1 MKKNLLLL
9 GFLILMSVNMKAQPV
24 KGLIYAD
31 TTDVLVVKVW
41 GTHQER
47 GYALGYLTGDRITD
61 IIMNYTKPAFGTYY
75 SAARNI
81 LLQGNDLLIPD
92 EYKNEAQSIINGMNA
107 AGFNPNNLDQTDILV
122 GNAMLDLSNLL
133 SLKSGL
139 NCSELMSWN
148 DATIGT
154 DLEGKSVISR
164 HLDWNYSPVLNRNH
178 IITIHFPAE
187 STESK
192 WLLIGFSGMMSILS
206 GFNPEFGAFQ
216 NMMSD
221 YAAGGQHSRH
231 YMPIWFALR
240 KAIESADYN
249 GDGAR
254 NVQDVRSVLADC
266 SSGFADGFLVSTIA
280 SNNQTDSLVAMV
292 AELTPS
298 APTHTFRYNSYPDSI
313 PDDNLYVANSQIA
326 RNNAMHFCSRY
337 NSIRNHI
344 GDGTVISLD
353 SNWNLMRDYSHQTI
367 NTQLMQFAPEMDYLR
382 ISVYRDGHP
391 AYQNDPVVFNLNDL
405 FDNPVTGIPDREVFS
420 TIQCHPNPVQGT
432 LFFNAG
438 NQLPVRI
445 EVFDLAGRIVPGTIK
460 ILNNPQLDVS
470 ALNPGLYFIR
480 LTSESMVYSGRFVK
494 Q

>member
-1 MKKNLLLL
+1 MKKNLLLF
-9 GFLILMSVNMKAQPV
+9 GFLILVSVNMKAQPV
-24 KGLIYAD
+24 NGLIYAD
-31 TTDVLVVKVW
+31 TMEILVVKVW
-41 GTHQER
+41 GTHLER

-61 IIMNYTKPAFGTYY
+61 IIMNYTKPVFGTYY
-75 SAARNI
+75 NSARNI

-107 AGFNPNNLDQTDILV
+107 AGFNPNNLDQTDVLV
-122 GNAMLDLSNLL
+122 GNAMLELSNLL
-133 SLKSGL
+133 SLNSGL

-154 DLEGKSVISR
+154 DLEGKSVITR

-187 STESK
+187 STENK

-216 NMMSD
+216 NMMGD
-221 YAAGGQHSRH
+221 YAAAGQHNRH

-266 SSGFADGFLVSTIA
+266 SNGFADGFLVSTLA
-280 SNNQTDSLVAMV
+280 RNNQTDSLVAMV

-313 PDDNLYVANSQIA
+313 PGDNLYVANSQIA

-353 SNWNLMRDYSHQTI
+353 SNWNLMRDYSHQSI
-367 NTQLMQFAPEMDYLR
+367 NTQFMQFAPEMDYLR

-405 FDNPVTGIPDREVFS
+405 FDNPVTGIPEREVFS

-432 LFFNAG
+432 LFFNDG
-438 NQLPVRI
+438 IQLPVRI
-445 EVFDLAGRIVPGTIK
+445 EVFDLAGRIVPGSIK
-460 ILNNPQLDVS
+460 ILSKPQLDVS

-480 LTSESMVYSGRFVK
+480 LTSESRVNSGRFVK
-494 Q
+494 L